1 MGQGTS
7 SCSNEICKHT
17 AEGHSIV
24 ISKKHEDFTSFLPDE
39 CLAKVFGSLGSHDRN
54 SCSLVCKRWRAVDS
68 ESRYRLVLL
77 APCEMSQS
85 LPALLSRFSSVS
97 VLSLKCSRKLLSIND
112 FAFSHIPVL
121 LVSLKKLKLKGCIDI
136 SDDGLQAFSL
146 HRPPFLSKLSF
157 ASCGFGVRG
166 LNSLITNCP
175 SLQHLT
181 LKRLRK
187 LDAHITT
194 LKTLIVCRSSGNWD
208 KVLQSLQASI
218 TSVSEIQMENV
229 QMGDAGLIA
238 ISSSCPYLQVLQLSR
253 TTDCTDD
260 GLSAVANSCKNLRKV
275 HIDAWSRFG
284 GRTIGDEGL
293 LTIANHCSRLQEL
306 VLMGVHLSV
315 SSLTVLASNCRELER
330 LAICNADSVGDPEM
344 ALIAEKFSAL
354 KKLCIKNCPI
364 SEPGIEAIG
373 SGCPNLVKL
382 KVKRCRGIS
391 QESIKK
397 LKMQRS
403 WLVVSIDA
411 GPIIDHRWISSPQPK
426 ARLIRTVHNLKASKS
441 LPRARSRPKTGFQ
454 SDSSI
459 RPTQLFWPN
468 EQIPS
473 GPNFIFRL
481 SSEPGRSSA
490 HLPCGTIR
498 MRARVESGAVTHGA
512 AI

>member
-187 LDAHITT
+187 LDAHSDAIVIGNKNNKLKLERLCLKDLHNARVFIPLLSASVTT

-411 GPIIDHRWISSPQPK
+411 GPIMFPGHAEEEEQGNNGSNIASST
-426 ARLIRTVHNLKASKS
+426 RTTHVFCSSKGA
-441 LPRARSRPKTGFQ
+441 LFLRSRFENAFQ
-454 SDSSI
+454 LGKGYLRRTS
-459 RPTQLFWPN
+459 N
-468 EQIPS
+468 
-473 GPNFIFRL
+473 
-481 SSEPGRSSA
+481 
-490 HLPCGTIR
+490 
-498 MRARVESGAVTHGA
+498 
-512 AI
+512 